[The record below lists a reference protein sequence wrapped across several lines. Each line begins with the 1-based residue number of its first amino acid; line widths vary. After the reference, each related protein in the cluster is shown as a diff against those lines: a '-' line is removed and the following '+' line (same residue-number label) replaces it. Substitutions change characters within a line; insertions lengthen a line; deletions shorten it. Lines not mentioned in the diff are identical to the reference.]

1 MTFDPAPPAAG
12 SPPVLPQ
19 AAAPAARRRR
29 SRGAG
34 WIIGLSLSLVLILLL
49 AAGTAGAWLIW
60 QQRERLLA
68 SRVLSPEQ
76 ESAIADTFAG
86 VSDKVAA
93 TQQSTAGYESDR
105 RAWDDEHAQVEQWKT
120 GTDAPLLAVPNP
132 GGPAMPGPDPDGRAF
147 LSSIGADR
155 VQVAFDAGDENCG
168 YHLSERTGYEIV
180 VGGCYSTRYPG
191 WLFLAWDPGMESSV
205 WPVFVHE
212 AMHWYQYQNYYPA
225 FLAADRA
232 GVADDQ
238 YGPELEAD
246 ASCRA
251 VYVYGIPASDYV
263 DTSSPCDVEG
273 WYDGWLLDHLASLG
287 VQVTEPVAADYEVL
301 EVVRP

>member
-1 MTFDPAPPAAG
+1 MTLDPAPPVAG
-12 SPPVLPQ
+12 SAPVLSQTVP
-19 AAAPAARRRR
+19 PAAWSRR
-29 SRGAG
+29 RGAG
-34 WIIGLSLSLVLILLL
+34 WIVGLSLGLVLIILL
-49 AAGTAGAWLIW
+49 AVGTGGAWLIW

-76 ESAIADTFAG
+76 ESVIADAFAAASEK
-86 VSDKVAA
+86 VSA
-93 TQQSTAGYESDR
+93 TEKATADYESDR

-120 GTDAPLLAVPNP
+120 GTESPLLAVPNP
-132 GGPAMPGPDPDGRAF
+132 GGSAMPGSDPDGRAF

-180 VGGCYSTRYPG
+180 VGGCYSTRYPS
-191 WLFLAWDPGMESSV
+191 WIFLAWDPGMESSV
-205 WPVFVHE
+205 WAVFVHE

-232 GVADDQ
+232 GVTDDQ

-263 DTSSPCDVEG
+263 DTSSPCDIDG

-287 VQVTEPVAADYEVL
+287 VQVTQPVASDYEVL

>member
-1 MTFDPAPPAAG
+1 MTFDPAPPTAG

-19 AAAPAARRRR
+19 TIAPAAPRRR

-34 WIIGLSLSLVLILLL
+34 WIIGLSLSLVLTLLL
-49 AAGTAGAWLIW
+49 AAGTGGAWLIW
-60 QQRERLLA
+60 QQREWLLA

-76 ESAIADTFAG
+76 ESAIADTFAAA
-86 VSDKVAA
+86 SDKVTA
-93 TQQSTAGYESDR
+93 TQQATARYESDR

-132 GGPAMPGPDPDGRAF
+132 GGRAMPGPDPDGRAF

-191 WLFLAWDPGMESSV
+191 WLFIAWDPGMEASV

-232 GVADDQ
+232 GVTDDQ

-251 VYVYGIPASDYV
+251 VYVHGIPASDYV

>member
-1 MTFDPAPPAAG
+1 VTFDPAPPAAG
-12 SPPVLPQ
+12 SPPVLPHPVP
-19 AAAPAARRRR
+19 PAASRRR

-34 WIIGLSLSLVLILLL
+34 WVIGLSLSLVLLILL
-49 AAGTAGAWLIW
+49 AAGAGGAWLIW
-60 QQRERLLA
+60 QQRERVLA
-68 SRVLSPEQ
+68 SRVMSPEQ
-76 ESAIADTFAG
+76 ESAIADAFAAA
-86 VSDKVAA
+86 SEKVTA
-93 TQQSTAGYESDR
+93 TQRATADFESDH
-105 RAWDDEHAQVEQWKT
+105 RAWDDEHAQVEEWKT
-120 GTDAPLLAVPNP
+120 GDDSPLLAVPNP
-132 GGPAMPGPDPDGRAF
+132 GGPAMPGADPDGRAF
-147 LSSIGADR
+147 LASIGADR

-180 VGGCYSTRYPG
+180 VGGCYSTRYPN

-205 WPVFVHE
+205 WAVFVHE

-232 GVADDQ
+232 GVTDDQ

-263 DTSSPCDVEG
+263 DTSSPCDVDG

-301 EVVRP
+301 EAVRP

>member
-1 MTFDPAPPAAG
+1 VP
-12 SPPVLPQ
+12 
-19 AAAPAARRRR
+19 RRRA
-29 SRGAG
+29 RGAG
-34 WIIGLSLSLVLILLL
+34 WVIGVSLSLVLILLL
-49 AAGTAGAWLIW
+49 AAGTGGAWLIW
-60 QQRERLLA
+60 QQRERVLA
-68 SRVLSPEQ
+68 SRVISPEQ
-76 ESAIADTFAG
+76 AAAIADTFAAA
-86 VSDKVAA
+86 SDKVTA
-93 TQQSTAGYESDR
+93 TQQATADYEGDR
-105 RAWDDEHAQVEQWKT
+105 RAWDDEHAQVEDWKA
-120 GTDAPLLAVPNP
+120 GNDSPLLAVPNP
-132 GGPAMPGPDPDGRAF
+132 GGRAMPGADPDGHAF
-147 LSSIGADR
+147 LASIGADR
-155 VQVAFDAGDENCG
+155 VQVAFDAGDDNCG
-168 YHLSERTGYEIV
+168 YHLSERTGYDIV
-180 VGGCYSTRYPG
+180 VGGCYSTRYPN

-205 WPVFVHE
+205 WAVFVHE

-232 GVADDQ
+232 GVTDDQ

-263 DTSSPCDVEG
+263 DTSSPCDVDG